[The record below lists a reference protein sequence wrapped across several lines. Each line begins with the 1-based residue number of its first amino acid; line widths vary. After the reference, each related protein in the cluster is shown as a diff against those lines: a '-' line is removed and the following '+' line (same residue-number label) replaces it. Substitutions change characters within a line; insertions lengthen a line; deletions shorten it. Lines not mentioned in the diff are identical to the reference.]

1 MELALFESEQKEEG
15 MVLLAMTA
23 RESVRS
29 CPEGICAAAVKQTQ
43 ALELSVENF
52 ILGAHTYTLNEM

>member
-1 MELALFESEQKEEG
+1 

-29 CPEGICAAAVKQTQ
+29 CPEGICEATVKQTQ